1 MFTTAE
7 GAEVTVTSGS
17 NLQVNAAS
25 IVAQGLDST
34 VMAGGEAYSDA
45 LIYQAELIDDCAPP
59 AGVQM
64 DKLATEAV
72 AFLADDMIGPAP
84 TDDCGPSVQVDD
96 CPGTVDVMQ
105 TMLA

>member
-1 MFTTAE
+1 
-7 GAEVTVTSGS
+7 
-17 NLQVNAAS
+17 
-25 IVAQGLDST
+25 
-34 VMAGGEAYSDA
+34 MAGGETYSDA

-72 AFLADDMIGPAP
+72 AFLVDDMIGPASA
-84 TDDCGPSVQVDD
+84 DDCGPGIQIDD
-96 CPGTVDVMQ
+96 SPGSVDVMQ